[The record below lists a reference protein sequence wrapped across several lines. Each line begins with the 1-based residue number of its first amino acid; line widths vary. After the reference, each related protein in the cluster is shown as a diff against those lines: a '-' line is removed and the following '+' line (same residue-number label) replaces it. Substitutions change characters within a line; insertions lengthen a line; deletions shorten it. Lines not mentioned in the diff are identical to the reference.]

1 MERIK
6 NLIELSMKKTVFTV
20 AVLMLS
26 CVLSGQE
33 TGSFL
38 SVSGGL
44 GGGGFQYTPIGLS
57 SNGSSKDKLGWNA
70 KIDYSYY
77 FTPNWGVSTGV
88 GIASY
93 RTIGRY
99 NDLFE
104 SNKYYALG
112 KQVDDDFR
120 PGEAHSYELRVRLQN
135 WQEEQKGYFIE
146 LPVRAVFQ
154 YKLGEQKKH
163 GFYAGLGVKFQ
174 LPVSGQYRVLNGKD
188 ANDTR
193 LNVSGKYDHD
203 PTLDIGDPNEPFVPS
218 HGFGSI
224 SDLSQ
229 LGWKNDLNLKMSIA
243 ATADLGFLFG
253 LSRRVDLMVGG
264 FFDYGF
270 NNIKKGADKTYMEAP
285 AEYLPGAANNL
296 GNGIQYNGMVNT
308 DRTNKVNLMSYGGK
322 IGLHI
327 KLGKLSEP
335 EVDTIPLPEMF
346 IDTFL
351 VDNSDLDSLL
361 LQLNE
366 MRGMLQ
372 GLFTEPEVVEP
383 EPVPEPEPE
392 PEAPVILQ
400 GIVLDSKTRMP
411 LAALVELTDLR
422 TNQLVAIT
430 RTDSITGKFK
440 FPLQTGGNFILDVRK
455 EGYMYY
461 SETVNIPNMNT
472 QQVVDRIAL
481 LNKIEVNQVIILK
494 NIFFDTGKS
503 TLKPQSMAEIDN
515 VYRLM
520 IDNPTM
526 SLEISGHTDNVGSEA
541 LNKKLSLA
549 RASVVVQT
557 LISKGISP
565 DRLTSAGYGY
575 DQPIA
580 PNTTVEG
587 RAQNRRT
594 EFKVTKM

>member
-1 MERIK
+1 
-6 NLIELSMKKTVFTV
+6 
-20 AVLMLS
+20 
-26 CVLSGQE
+26 
-33 TGSFL
+33 
-38 SVSGGL
+38 
-44 GGGGFQYTPIGLS
+44 
-57 SNGSSKDKLGWNA
+57 
-70 KIDYSYY
+70 
-77 FTPNWGVSTGV
+77 
-88 GIASY
+88 
-93 RTIGRY
+93 
-99 NDLFE
+99 
-104 SNKYYALG
+104 
-112 KQVDDDFR
+112 
-120 PGEAHSYELRVRLQN
+120 
-135 WQEEQKGYFIE
+135 
-146 LPVRAVFQ
+146 VFQ

-163 GFYAGLGVKFQ
+163 GFYAGLGFKFQ
-174 LPVSGQYRVLNGKD
+174 LPVSGQYRVLSGKNATD
-188 ANDTR
+188 LR
-193 LNVSGKYDHD
+193 LNISGKYDHD
-203 PTLDIGDPNEPFVPS
+203 QTLDMGAPQDPRLIVDPNEPIQPRTPS

-229 LGWKNDLNLKMSIA
+229 LGWNNDLNLKMSIA

-253 LSRRVDLMVGG
+253 LSRRVDLMIGG

-285 AEYLPGAANNL
+285 AEYLPGAAHNL

-308 DRTNKVNLMSYGGK
+308 DRTDRVNLMSYGGK

-335 EVDTIPLPEMF
+335 EYDTIPLPEMF
-346 IDTFL
+346 MDTFL

-372 GLFTEPEVVEP
+372 GLFSEPEP
-383 EPVPEPEPE
+383 EPVPVPEPQPELE

-400 GIVLDSKTRMP
+400 GIVLDAKSRYP
-411 LAALVELTDLR
+411 LASLVELTDLR

-440 FPLQTGGNFILDVRK
+440 FPLQSGGNFILDVRK

-472 QQVVDRIAL
+472 RQVVDRVAL

-515 VYRLM
+515 VYRLL

-526 SLEISGHTDNVGSEA
+526 SLEISGHTDNVGSAA
-541 LNKKLSLA
+541 LNKKLSLD

-557 LISKGISP
+557 LINKGISP